1 MGGKETAIVTFAGGG
16 GNPVYYSVSGKGKGA
31 LIADAVKVRSNVVW
45 EPLYENIGAE
55 PVEPL
60 RPDGA
65 NEGGVGDIESDLDD
79 EGAPDEI
86 LEDVGQTRTI

>member
-1 MGGKETAIVTFAGGG
+1 M
-16 GNPVYYSVSGKGKGA
+16 
-31 LIADAVKVRSNVVW
+31 VW